1 MEKETRNIQLSDL
14 SKYRGALMGVA
25 MLIIILFHMP
35 ISRKSVWFGLA
46 RCGNVG
52 VDMFLFLSGI
62 GLWYAW
68 TKNPSFRNFYWRR
81 YIRIYP
87 TWLLMA
93 SIFYINNYLT
103 VKGGGYSPNIF
114 HLVANILVNWSFW
127 RIDDLTFWFIPS
139 IMMMYTFAPLYMKLI
154 QKHPVWRWMPL
165 IALLWYALIRYYT
178 PLWQAVGHV
187 EIFWSRIAV
196 FLLGINCG
204 VWVKEKRSFE
214 TSGWGIVAITFILS
228 LWLCVFIESTRR
240 GSFPPLAERYA
251 YIPLSISGMLL
262 LCALFRHLPSWCL
275 RIFTFIGGISLE
287 LYLVHIE
294 FVLKYI
300 KVYHLGYWLTTLSVL
315 AISIPL
321 AWLLSKLV
329 DILVKRLPKQI

>member
-1 MEKETRNIQLSDL
+1 MKTVDIFDL
-14 SKYRGALMGVA
+14 SKYRGALMGAA

-35 ISRKSVWFGLA
+35 LARSSAFFGLA

-68 TKNPSFRNFYWRR
+68 TKNPSYKNFYWRR

-87 TWLLMA
+87 AWLIIA

-103 VKGGGYSPNIF
+103 VKGGGYSPNLF

-127 RIDDLTFWFIPS
+127 RIDDLSFWFIPS
-139 IMMMYTFAPLYMKLI
+139 IMMMYTFAPLYMRLI
-154 QKHPVWRWMPL
+154 QKYPIWRWMPL
-165 IALLWYALIRYYT
+165 LFLLWYAMVRYYT
-178 PLWQAVGHV
+178 PLWNAVGHV
-187 EIFWSRIAV
+187 EIFWSRIAI

-214 TSGWGIVAITFILS
+214 SSGWIIILLTFVMS
-228 LWLCVFIESTRR
+228 LWLCVFIEAGRR
-240 GSFPPLAERYA
+240 SAFPPLVERYA
-251 YIPLSISGMLL
+251 YIPLSVSGMFL
-262 LCALFRHLPSWCL
+262 LCALFKVLPQWCL

-287 LYLVHIE
+287 LYLIHVQ

-300 KVYHLGYWLTTLSVL
+300 KDYHWGYWATTLAVL
-315 AISIPL
+315 LISIPL

-329 DILVKRLPKQI
+329 DCMVRRLPQKI

>member
-1 MEKETRNIQLSDL
+1 MKTIDIFDL
-14 SKYRGALMGVA
+14 SKYRGALMGAA

-35 ISRKSVWFGLA
+35 LSRSSAFFGLA

-68 TKNPSFRNFYWRR
+68 TKSPSFKNFYWRR

-87 TWLLMA
+87 AWLIIA
-93 SIFYINNYLT
+93 AIFYINNYLT
-103 VKGGGYSPNIF
+103 AKGGGYSPNLF

-127 RIDDLTFWFIPS
+127 RIDDLSFWFIPS
-139 IMMMYTFAPLYMKLI
+139 IMMMYTFAPLYMRLI

-165 IALLWYALIRYYT
+165 LFILWYAMVRYYT
-178 PLWQAVGHV
+178 PLWNAVGHV

-204 VWVKEKRSFE
+204 VWVKEKCSFE
-214 TSGWGIVAITFILS
+214 SSGWIIIVLTFVMS
-228 LWLCVFIESTRR
+228 LWLCVFIEASRR
-240 GSFPPLAERYA
+240 SAFPPLVERYA
-251 YIPLSISGMLL
+251 YIPLSVSGMFLF
-262 LCALFRHLPSWCL
+262 CALFKVLPQWCL

-287 LYLVHIE
+287 LYLIHVQ

-300 KVYHLGYWLTTLSVL
+300 KVYHWSYWATTLAVLLISV
-315 AISIPL
+315 PL

-329 DILVKRLPKQI
+329 DCIVRRLPKQI

>member
-1 MEKETRNIQLSDL
+1 MKTVEIFDL
-14 SKYRGALMGVA
+14 SKYRGALMGAA

-35 ISRKSVWFGLA
+35 LSRTSTWFGLA

-68 TKNPSFRNFYWRR
+68 TKNPSFRHFYWRR

-87 TWLLMA
+87 AWLIVA
-93 SIFYINNYLT
+93 SVFYIDNYLT
-103 VKGGGYSPNIF
+103 AKGGGYSPNIF

-139 IMMMYTFAPLYMKLI
+139 IMMMYSFAPLYMRLI
-154 QKHPVWRWMPL
+154 RRHPVWRWMPL
-165 IALLWYALIRYYT
+165 LALLWYALVRYYT
-178 PLWQAVGHV
+178 PLWGAVGHV

-196 FLLGINCG
+196 FLLGVNCG
-204 VWVKEKRSFE
+204 VWVQEKRSFE
-214 TSGWGIVAITFILS
+214 SSGWIIIAVTFVMS
-228 LWLCVFIESTRR
+228 LWLCVSIEASRR
-240 GSFPPLAERYA
+240 SAFPPLIERYA
-251 YIPLSISGMLL
+251 YIPLSVSGMFL
-262 LCALFRHLPSWCL
+262 LCALFRILPQWCL
-275 RIFTFIGGISLE
+275 RVFSFIGGISLE
-287 LYLVHIE
+287 LYLVHVQ

-300 KVYHLGYWLTTLSVL
+300 KVYHWGYWTTTLAVLLISV
-315 AISIPL
+315 PL

-329 DILVKRLPKQI
+329 DWIVRRLPQRGI